1 MKITKSQ
8 LSFITREIKKV
19 DWEQPGLDE
28 NKAWSDIYTAS
39 KNSKE
44 FKGWSLPKAQIRYL
58 GDILIALEFSTSE
71 TIKTL
76 TDINYSKEIES
87 FAPPE
92 PKSKSSTKTKDNE
105 VKNKDAK
112 SRTKSESPT
121 KEKKATM
128 NSQEL
133 SLEER
138 IIDYRIIK
146 MALTEGLEQEVKKA
160 MKNGWVPYGGIG
172 VNRPGVGG
180 MALGQMT
187 YFQIMVKLK
196 PSNK

>member
-1 MKITKSQ
+1 M
-8 LSFITREIKKV
+8 
-19 DWEQPGLDE
+19 
-28 NKAWSDIYTAS
+28 
-39 KNSKE
+39 
-44 FKGWSLPKAQIRYL
+44 
-58 GDILIALEFSTSE
+58 IALEFSTSE

-87 FAPPE
+87 FAP
-92 PKSKSSTKTKDNE
+92 KSKSSTKTTDNE
-105 VKNKDAK
+105 VKNKE
-112 SRTKSESPT
+112 TKSKTKSKSPT
-121 KEKKATM
+121 KDKKATI
-128 NSQEL
+128 NTQGL

-180 MALGQMT
+180 MAVGQMT